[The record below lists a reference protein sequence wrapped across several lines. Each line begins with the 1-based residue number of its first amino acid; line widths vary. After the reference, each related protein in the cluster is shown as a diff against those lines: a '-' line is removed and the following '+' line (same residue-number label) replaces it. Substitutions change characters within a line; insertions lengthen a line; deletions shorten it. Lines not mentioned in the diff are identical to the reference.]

1 METECRTQTLLSLVK
16 EAYELLQVY
25 TLHVSFR
32 LQNDVLILIVGKKPL
47 LVGTAFEGKKL
58 LIMIKV
64 VLFHLS
70 TPIFFTKLMAKIK

>member
-32 LQNDVLILIVGKKPL
+32 LQNDVLILIVGKK
-47 LVGTAFEGKKL
+47 T
-58 LIMIKV
+58 
-64 VLFHLS
+64 S
-70 TPIFFTKLMAKIK
+70 TSWDSL